1 MNGSSG
7 EYELHRCGS
16 CPSRP
21 HSGKY
26 RSYHQND
33 AGGGKDGRDQQYRRT
48 QPGLHLALGIPAVET
63 DDPETAKRITN
74 AIAFRRR
81 LINAAGGALTAEKV
95 RALLGHKTIQA
106 VYKSV
111 KDRRLLMVEDN
122 GTKLFP
128 VFQFNGNAILPGIS
142 KVLNA
147 APQTTGWA
155 ILQYL
160 VGGDEGLDG
169 MRPIELLKGSD
180 AEVERVVRFART
192 LED

>member
-1 MNGSSG
+1 MVRPANMNAIDVDRVLHDRIVASTDRIIKMMPAAAKTAAISSIDV
-7 EYELHRCGS
+7 
-16 CPSRP
+16 PS
-21 HSGKY
+21 
-26 RSYHQND
+26 
-33 AGGGKDGRDQQYRRT
+33 
-48 QPGLHLALGIPAVET
+48 LVFHLALGIPAVET

-74 AIAFRRR
+74 AIAFKRR
-81 LINAAGGALTAEKV
+81 LIDAAGGALTAEKV

-106 VYKSV
+106 VYKAV

-128 VFQFNGNAILPGIS
+128 VFQFDGNAILPGIS

-169 MRPIELLKGSD
+169 MSPIELLKGSD
-180 AEVERVVRFART
+180 SKVECVVRFART

>member
-1 MNGSSG
+1 MVRPANMSFVDVDRVLRDRIVASTDRIIKMMPAAAKAAAISSIDV
-7 EYELHRCGS
+7 
-16 CPSRP
+16 PS
-21 HSGKY
+21 
-26 RSYHQND
+26 
-33 AGGGKDGRDQQYRRT
+33 
-48 QPGLHLALGIPAVET
+48 LVFHLALGIPAVET
-63 DDPETAKRITN
+63 DDPEAAERITN
-74 AIAFRRR
+74 AIAFKRR
-81 LINAAGGALTAEKV
+81 LIDAAGGALTAEKV

-106 VYKSV
+106 VYKAV

-128 VFQFNGNAILPGIS
+128 VFQFDGNAILPGIS

-169 MRPIELLKGSD
+169 MSPIELLKGSD
-180 AEVERVVRFART
+180 AKVERVVRFART